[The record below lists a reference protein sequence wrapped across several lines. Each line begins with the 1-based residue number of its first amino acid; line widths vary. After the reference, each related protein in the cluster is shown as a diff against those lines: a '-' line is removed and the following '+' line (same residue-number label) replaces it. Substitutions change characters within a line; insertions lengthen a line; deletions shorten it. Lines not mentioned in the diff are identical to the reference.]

1 MPPRPSSD
9 RDRIEARILN
19 HGRKMAVSCSGCGR
33 HYDVSLFQFG
43 RTISCA
49 CGERVS
55 RDVEERRLSP
65 LTDPLF
71 FCDSMLGRLAR
82 WLRALGFDTAY
93 DPEIDDATLVRR
105 AWEEGRWILTCDRR
119 LSSEWRVRGCVV
131 LQAEAPLDRLREVV
145 THFGIE
151 EPRRLFGRCLE
162 CNEPLEALSWDDVGR
177 EGVRIP
183 ERVRRAHHEF
193 SRCLACGRVYWE
205 GSHTRR
211 MRRRLEEI
219 FPGEGLRE

>member
-1 MPPRPSSD
+1 
-9 RDRIEARILN
+9 
-19 HGRKMAVSCSGCGR
+19 MAVSCSRCGR

-55 RDVEERRLSP
+55 RDVEERSLSP
-65 LTDPLF
+65 RTDPRF
-71 FCDSMLGRLAR
+71 FCNSMLGRLAR

-93 DPEIDDATLVRR
+93 DAEIDDATLVRR

-119 LSSEWRVRGCVV
+119 LPAEWRVRGCVV
-131 LQAEAPLDRLREVV
+131 LQAEDPLDQLREVV
-145 THFGIE
+145 AHFGIE
-151 EPRRLFGRCLE
+151 GPRRLFGRCLK
-162 CNEPLEALSWDDVGR
+162 CNEPLEALGSDDLDRGGARV
-177 EGVRIP
+177 P
-183 ERVRRAHHEF
+183 ERVRRARLEF
-193 SRCLACGRVYWE
+193 SHCLACGRVYWE

-219 FPGEGLRE
+219 FAGGGPRE